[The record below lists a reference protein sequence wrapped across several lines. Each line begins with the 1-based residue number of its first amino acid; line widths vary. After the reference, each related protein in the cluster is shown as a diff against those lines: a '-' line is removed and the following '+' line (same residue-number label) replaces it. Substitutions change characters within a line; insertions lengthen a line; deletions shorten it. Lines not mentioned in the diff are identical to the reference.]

1 MSKFIKL
8 KGVDDET
15 IFVNV
20 PQIACTVE
28 DADEVNTYT
37 VFFAGGANVSV
48 AEQAERVV
56 ERASE

>member
-20 PQIACTVE
+20 PQIACIVE
-28 DADEVNTYT
+28 ETDEFNACT
-37 VFFAGGANVSV
+37 VFFAGGGNVSV
-48 AEQAERVV
+48 AEQAQAVV
-56 ERASE
+56 EKASE